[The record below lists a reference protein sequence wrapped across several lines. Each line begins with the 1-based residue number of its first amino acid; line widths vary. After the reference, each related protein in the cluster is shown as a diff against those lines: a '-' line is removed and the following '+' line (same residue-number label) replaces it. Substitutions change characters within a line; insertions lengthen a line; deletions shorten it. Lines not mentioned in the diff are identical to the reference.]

1 MPKIA
6 KELKPAA
13 VAALKH
19 DGGKG
24 HTFHAVGG
32 VPGLLLQVTA
42 GGGRSW
48 IMRIRIDGA
57 RKHFGLG
64 SYPIVPL
71 GEARDRASDI
81 KKAVGGK
88 HKRLDPIEAWQM
100 GSIVR
105 DLLSKGS
112 SIQEVWTQAREQ
124 WDAKLTAQTEAI
136 AEVEAALNSYTFSEA
151 VSDYLETDR
160 IDELSNA
167 KHKKQWRSTLE
178 TYACPFIGHKQV
190 SEILDTD
197 IINILKPIWNE
208 KRETARR
215 VRGRIETVL
224 NSYESVQRRSGKNP
238 ASAEVLKY
246 WTEQQRK
253 VVKQKNQPAL
263 QLADA
268 PAWWEALKK
277 RDGISARALEFL
289 TLCASR
295 SGEVRGAEW
304 SEFDL
309 DAALWTI
316 PGDRMKMK
324 VEHRV
329 PLSPEAVAL
338 LRGLDSLVGSTY
350 VFPAARGGM
359 LSDMSLSAVMKRMH
373 ETETKS
379 GRTGW
384 IDRQSKRPAVPHGLR
399 STFRDWAAEKTNHR
413 RELAEAALAHK
424 VGDAVEQAYQRGDML
439 DKRRLMMADWVKF
452 LEGAA

>member
-48 IMRIRIDGA
+48 IMRIRINGV

-71 GEARDRASDI
+71 AEARQRAADI
-81 KKAVGGK
+81 KRAVDNK
-88 HKRLDPIEAWQM
+88 HQRVDPIEAWQT

-112 SIQEVWTQAREQ
+112 TTVEAWTQAREQ
-124 WDAKLTAQTEAI
+124 WNDRT

-151 VSDYLETDR
+151 MLDYLNTKR
-160 IDELSNA
+160 IDDLSNA
-167 KHKKQWRSTLE
+167 KHKKQWESTLV
-178 TYACPFIGHKQV
+178 TYAVPFIGNKQV
-190 SEILDTD
+190 NEISETD
-197 IINILKPIWNE
+197 IINVLEPIWNE

-215 VRGRIETVL
+215 VRGRIEAVL
-224 NSYESVQRRSGKNP
+224 NSYKSIKLRNGKNP
-238 ASAEVLKY
+238 ASAEVIKH
-246 WTEQQRK
+246 WTDEQGK
-253 VVKQKNQPAL
+253 ATKQKGQPAL
-263 QLADA
+263 QLVDA
-268 PAWWEALKK
+268 PAWWKALKD

-295 SGEVRGAEW
+295 SGEVRGATW

-309 DAALWTI
+309 DEALWTI

-324 VEHRV
+324 DEHRV

-338 LRGLDSLVGSTY
+338 LKALPRLDRNPL

-373 ETETKS
+373 KAETDA

-384 IDRQSKRPAVPHGLR
+384 LDRKSKRPAVPHGLR

-439 DKRRLMMADWVKF
+439 EKRRLMMADWVKF
-452 LEGAA
+452 LQGEA